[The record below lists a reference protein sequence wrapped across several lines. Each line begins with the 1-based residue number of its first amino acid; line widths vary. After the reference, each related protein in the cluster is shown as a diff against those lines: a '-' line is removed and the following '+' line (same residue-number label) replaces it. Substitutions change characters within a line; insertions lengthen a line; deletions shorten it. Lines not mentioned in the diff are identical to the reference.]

1 MLRWITLVLIEGMLI
16 SDLLYVRT
24 FLKFH
29 CLPYWEVFLIQASR
43 PRHQNEWLLTWEYLL
58 HANVFFLICEV
69 IQGELQRQTCLLRKG
84 HACQHKET
92 VFPGFPHI
100 IWVLLVAYDLPIL
113 MSNIASKIEWISF
126 LKFSIGNC
134 SMAPRVNLKK
144 AYDTIRLWLIAY
156 AYVRHSR
163 TYNENKL
170 SISTPLFGLLP
181 NFIPWGTRYKSV
193 NYGIGNYWST

>member
-1 MLRWITLVLIEGMLI
+1 MWFFIYSTFNKITSFPWKLNRHSYGVEFGITCTALDQSKLSNFVECTI
-16 SDLLYVRT
+16 S
-24 FLKFH
+24 
-29 CLPYWEVFLIQASR
+29 
-43 PRHQNEWLLTWEYLL
+43 
-58 HANVFFLICEV
+58 EV